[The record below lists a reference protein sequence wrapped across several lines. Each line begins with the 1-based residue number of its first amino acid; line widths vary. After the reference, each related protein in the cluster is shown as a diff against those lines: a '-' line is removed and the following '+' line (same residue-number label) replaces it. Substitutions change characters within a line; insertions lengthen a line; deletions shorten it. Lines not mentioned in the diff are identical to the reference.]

1 MTDDGF
7 KIGWVGK
14 TVGQRFRNIRIAMPA
29 DAPGSLDSQTY
40 IDIVA
45 YILQIQRNA
54 ARQSEADARCRRV
67 GKDRH
72 HGAVISWGD
81 LICSY
86 APSQALRAP
95 HAVPSTNA
103 REVVGTMIVQR

>member
-1 MTDDGF
+1 MCALPWGRPSCHRSDAPDLTDDGF

-54 ARQSEADARCRRV
+54 ARQSETDAGGRGL

-72 HGAVISWGD
+72 RGALISSGAFSMLQGD
-81 LICSY
+81 GASFI
-86 APSQALRAP
+86 
-95 HAVPSTNA
+95 
-103 REVVGTMIVQR
+103 